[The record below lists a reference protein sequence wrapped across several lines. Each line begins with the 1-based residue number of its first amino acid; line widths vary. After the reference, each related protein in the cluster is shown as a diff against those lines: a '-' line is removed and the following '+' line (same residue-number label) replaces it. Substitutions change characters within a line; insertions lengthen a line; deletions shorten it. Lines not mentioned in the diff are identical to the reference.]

1 LRYFIYLFLIVLI
14 LIFSPFLI
22 TFENEKINPDLL
34 LVLGGGKE
42 EYRLKKSL
50 EYYMQN
56 LPLSKKII
64 FTGGN
69 FTYLKTNPK
78 NSRIAF
84 FNNAGIDRDNI
95 LHVNTVENTIEEII
109 YLKDFMIKYGYKKV
123 SIITDR
129 YHLTRVILL
138 TKLLNYEKY
147 SLQVYV
153 VESDYYKD
161 YPIESL
167 FYSFLDN
174 IKIYYNYLKYNLFL

>member
-1 LRYFIYLFLIVLI
+1 
-14 LIFSPFLI
+14 LIFFPFLFSI
-22 TFENEKINPDLL
+22 ENKKIDSDLIMI
-34 LVLGGGKE
+34 LGGGEE
-42 EYRLKKSL
+42 EYRLKESL
-50 EYYMQN
+50 KYYLEN
-56 LPLSKKII
+56 LPSSKKII

-69 FTYLKTNPK
+69 FTYLKTNPR

-84 FNNAGIDRDNI
+84 FNNAGIEKNNI
-95 LHVNTVENTIEEII
+95 IHVNTVKNTIEEII
-109 YLKDFMIKYGYKKV
+109 YLKDFMIKGGYKKV
-123 SIITDR
+123 SIVTDR

-174 IKIYYNYLKYNLFL
+174 IKIYHNYIKYNFFL